1 MQRVLTLALL
11 LTACAAPPK
20 EAASPRTTFELVETA
35 PVETTLGSDDLRE
48 FQEVWLELI
57 GEARQTIKLAH
68 FYASERAPSRLTPVI
83 EALEAAAARGVRIYF
98 LAEARFAETYPDTLA
113 RLDRRLGIEVKLLDL
128 ESWTDGVLHA
138 KAMYVDGEVSCV
150 GSANFDWR
158 ALEHIQELGALV
170 RSPEVTAVF
179 ERAFDRD
186 WGEFHAHDVGD
197 FGRAAP
203 GAEAFP
209 VQLRLESGDQVRVT
223 PVLSPLP
230 LLVRKDSWDLP
241 RLVDWIDG
249 AEEQVLVQLLTYRLR
264 DDGWT
269 VLDDALRRAA
279 RRGVAVRLL
288 VADWGKRRGTV
299 EGLQALVREPGV
311 EVRFASL
318 PQAAQG
324 HIPYA
329 RVVHAKYMVADGRRS
344 WIGTSNWERGYFHAS
359 RNVGLLVEGRS
370 SGERLQRF
378 FADVWDSAYA
388 EEVDPDATYEPPRIG
403 D

>member
-1 MQRVLTLALL
+1 MQRVLSLALL
-11 LTACAAPPK
+11 LTSCAAPPK
-20 EAASPRTTFELVETA
+20 EAADPRTTFELVETA

-57 GEARQTIKLAH
+57 TGARQTIKLAH

-83 EALEAAAARGVRIYF
+83 EALEAAADRGVRVYF
-98 LAEARFAETYPDTLA
+98 LAEAGFAETYPDTLA
-113 RLDRRLGIEVKLLDL
+113 RLDGRLGIEVKLLDL
-128 ESWTDGVLHA
+128 EPWTDGVLHA

-158 ALEHIQELGALV
+158 ALEHIQELGAVV

-186 WGEFHAHDVGD
+186 WGTVHAHDVGD
-197 FGRAAP
+197 FGRVAP
-203 GAEAFP
+203 GPEDFP
-209 VQLRLESGDQVRVT
+209 VPLRLEGGDQVRVT

-230 LLVRKDSWDLP
+230 LLVRREAWDLP
-241 RLVDWIDG
+241 RLVDLIDG
-249 AEEQVLVQLLTYRLR
+249 AEESVLVQLLTYRLR

-299 EGLQALVREPGV
+299 EGLQALVQEPGI

-318 PQAAQG
+318 PQAAEG

-329 RVVHAKYMVADGRRS
+329 RVVHAKYMVADGSRS

-359 RNVGLLVEGRS
+359 RNVGLLVGGRAC
-370 SGERLQRF
+370 GARLQRYF
-378 FADVWDSAYA
+378 EQGWDSGYT
-388 EEVDPDATYEPPRIG
+388 EDVDPHANYEAPRIG
-403 D
+403 E